1 MTKVL
6 RWVALVPAAL
16 ISFVAV
22 FMLLGSLRGLLLR
35 LCPAGNRGS
44 EWTTDLSRPD
54 PAVAVPSCSAAWFP
68 GAEMA
73 LLILAFA
80 AAVVAAGCVAAWV
93 APARKL
99 VCGLSA
105 AGLVI
110 LHMYLLSRFS

>member
-6 RWVALVPAAL
+6 RWVALIPAAL

-35 LCPAGNRGS
+35 LCPAGDLGS

-54 PAVAVPSCSAAWFP
+54 SAVGGPTCYAAWFP
-68 GAEMA
+68 GAEMV
-73 LLILAFA
+73 LLIVAFA
-80 AAVVAAGCVAAWV
+80 VAVVAAGRVAAWV

-99 VCGLSA
+99 ACGLFA
-105 AGLVI
+105 AGLAI